1 MRHWWFKIK
10 KIQLSFLSAIT
21 LVSTAHAHTRHH
33 SASHIRHHAFSRH
46 KTRRVALETTHHRHH
61 IRKHMRLAM
70 LHRHHH
76 HREHVIQCVA
86 YAKQAS
92 GIMLRGNARDWWYNA
107 IGNYDRGSVPEQGSV
122 LNFRGTRRMP
132 LGHVAVVRNVID
144 NRTITID
151 QSHWA
156 RAGISHNVRV
166 IDVSLN
172 NDWSAVRVSLN
183 NHSMTY
189 GSVYPTYGFIYPH
202 HNHNVMQVSLN
213 NRSTVYNSFYPIYGS
228 FISHK
233 NAGTFVTNNQNSRDG
248 LSNKT

>member
-1 MRHWWFKIK
+1 MQRWHFKINH
-10 KIQLSFLSAIT
+10 IQLSFLSAIT

-33 SASHIRHHAFSRH
+33 FASHIRHHAFSRH
-46 KTRRVALETTHHRHH
+46 KTRHIALETTY
-61 IRKHMRLAM
+61 
-70 LHRHHH
+70 LHRHH
-76 HREHVIQCVA
+76 RGYVIQCVA

-92 GIMLRGNARDWWYNA
+92 GIVLRGNARDWWYNA
-107 IGNYDRGSVPEQGSV
+107 IGIYDRGSNPTPGSV

-132 LGHVAVVRNVID
+132 LGHVAVVRRVID
-144 NRTITID
+144 NRTITVD

-156 RAGISHNVRV
+156 RAGISHNMRV

-213 NRSTVYNSFYPIYGS
+213 NRSTAYNSFYPIYGS
-228 FISHK
+228 SISHR
-233 NAGTFVTNNQNSRDG
+233 NANTFITNNQSNRDG